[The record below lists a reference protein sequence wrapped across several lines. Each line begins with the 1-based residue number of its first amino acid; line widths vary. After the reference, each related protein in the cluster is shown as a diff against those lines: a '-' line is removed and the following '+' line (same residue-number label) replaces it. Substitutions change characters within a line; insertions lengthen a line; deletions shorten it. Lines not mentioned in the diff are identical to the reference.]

1 MSLTHSTDRL
11 SHTPNR
17 LSHTAQT
24 SLCNQRTRYLS
35 CTCSSHGERACF
47 GLRSMPTSW
56 IECLISHRFLHGT
69 SVATPAEESAR
80 TSARRSSPSQPVAT
94 CPPHSSPPP
103 MRSSACWHELRCRSG
118 FITQNHRWWARAR
131 LRHFYYDTTTTHFR
145 SFRAQH
151 APACIAG
158 AAASAQR
165 SSPAARVPAPHGGAA
180 QPFHRP
186 QL

>member
-1 MSLTHSTDRL
+1 MGSLNVSLTHSTDRL

-69 SVATPAEESAR
+69 SVAPPFSMESETETGLREHLPAR
-80 TSARRSSPSQPVAT
+80 GRGAT
-94 CPPHSSPPP
+94 
-103 MRSSACWHELRCRSG
+103 EGQRCG
-118 FITQNHRWWARAR
+118 
-131 LRHFYYDTTTTHFR
+131 L
-145 SFRAQH
+145 
-151 APACIAG
+151 
-158 AAASAQR
+158 
-165 SSPAARVPAPHGGAA
+165 
-180 QPFHRP
+180 
-186 QL
+186 LE